1 MTARNSWT
9 VGFVIVL
16 ACATAHVDETP
27 AASQREPPALPA
39 IAPAALC
46 VTHGETAT
54 TNQRLQIR
62 DPEVRAFARGTTG
75 DAAALAFTY
84 LGPTDATSTL
94 ASGDVRQQLGLKLR
108 AQDGCNLV
116 YVMWRIDPKPGIV
129 VQVKQ
134 NPGQRTAQQCG
145 ANGYTRIKAA
155 HSVKIAAPDVG
166 SEHVLAAALD
176 GDDLVAWVDGRI
188 AWRGSLGGLARG
200 LSGVAGVR
208 SDNVQAD
215 IELHAAAGSGTEPC
229 PHDRDA
235 RGD

>member
-1 MTARNSWT
+1 MTAHNNWT
-9 VGFVIVL
+9 VGFVVVL
-16 ACATAHVDETP
+16 ACASAHVDETSARP
-27 AASQREPPALPA
+27 HREPAPLPA

-54 TNQRLQIR
+54 ANQRSQIR
-62 DPEVRAFARGTTG
+62 DPEVRAFARGTAG

-84 LGPTDATSTL
+84 LGPTDSISTL

-108 AQDGCNLV
+108 AQDGCNLI

-129 VQVKQ
+129 VQVKE

-145 ANGYTRIKAA
+145 ANGYTRIKAS
-155 HSVKIAAPDVG
+155 HSVKIAAPEIG
-166 SEHVLAAALD
+166 SEHVLEAALD
-176 GDDLVAWVDGRI
+176 GDDLVAWVDGRV
-188 AWRGSLGGLARG
+188 AWQGSLGGRASD
-200 LSGVAGVR
+200 LSGVVGVR

-215 IELHAAAGSGTEPC
+215 IELRAAAGSGTEPC